1 MLRGRVFG
9 GFFGGG
15 GGEESW
21 APIAVEIRC
30 ILVPWAESGGL
41 TGARM
46 SFLTLMTSLTLT

>member
-9 GFFGGG
+9 GFLGGG
-15 GGEESW
+15 AGRKVGRRSRW
-21 APIAVEIRC
+21 KSGC

>member
-9 GFFGGG
+9 GFLGGG
-15 GGEESW
+15 GQEESW